1 MQGKT
6 HHTAH
11 LVYWSSLCQTDIC
24 WRDITCNEADPI
36 SMIESGRDVLVLTT
50 DLEQSNLGTRLAK
63 KERVLLHT
71 QQSRTTHK
79 VGFQMSVT

>member
-1 MQGKT
+1 
-6 HHTAH
+6 
-11 LVYWSSLCQTDIC
+11 
-24 WRDITCNEADPI
+24 
-36 SMIESGRDVLVLTT
+36 MIESGRDVLVLTT